1 MVRKGSPV
9 RVRKRALPEPPL
21 GGFCKFEA
29 SSEPPVVVGLGSCA
43 VIARI
48 WTAWAEASGSVP
60 GGASEPDLLL
70 GRHTRRLLQLGDDMG
85 IGREALVGL
94 CLSFAAISTIECRP
108 S

>member
-1 MVRKGSPV
+1 
-9 RVRKRALPEPPL
+9 
-21 GGFCKFEA
+21 
-29 SSEPPVVVGLGSCA
+29 
-43 VIARI
+43 
-48 WTAWAEASGSVP
+48 VP